1 MTQPAPVEGAA
12 FLGLSLS
19 GELGSDSSECPPLG
33 VLPLGSGCGVGSAQW
48 LRWSYWRFLCVI
60 FRTDKTKLRPKPCCK
75 FSLLAPVIQHFAQTM
90 DKNHLKIHFL
100 MSICYSSG
108 SIYIFPW
115 LQCLQFSPS
124 CKKTVERYTRLKMKL
139 MFLLHAP

>member
-19 GELGSDSSECPPLG
+19 GELGSDSSECPLFG

-60 FRTDKTKLRPKPCCK
+60 FRTDKTKLRPKPSCK

-108 SIYIFPW
+108 SIYIF
-115 LQCLQFSPS
+115 LGFSASSSVPAA
-124 CKKTVERYTRLKMKL
+124 RKL
-139 MFLLHAP
+139 